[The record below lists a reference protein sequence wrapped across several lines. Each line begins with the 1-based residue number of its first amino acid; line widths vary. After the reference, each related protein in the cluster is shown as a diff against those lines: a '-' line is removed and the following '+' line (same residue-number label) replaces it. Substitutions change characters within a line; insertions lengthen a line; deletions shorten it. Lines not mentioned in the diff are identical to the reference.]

1 MAPTVTSDQNVGA
14 NGILRITID
23 QSSQNAANNTSQV
36 RVRGVVINDGTT
48 RSFHNTVNISASI
61 TGYGS
66 YTGSYFSFDLDAGEY
81 KVYIDHTFTVH
92 HDGSGNATVSFTVHF
107 GATGTNT
114 FGDNGASGA
123 TLSLTRIGFPPS
135 SPGRPNFSAVNTTSM
150 TVTWTASTN
159 NGGIAIK
166 SYLLR
171 RWAGLSMTGSY
182 VDNSALNLTR
192 NLTGLTPGV
201 VYTFAVYALNNA
213 GYSNPGTSAQIQTLG
228 GAWVRYGK
236 TWHRAIPYV
245 RVNKV
250 WKPAYPYIR
259 SGGTWHNTS

>member
-1 MAPTVTSDQNVGA
+1 MPTVTQDANVGS

-36 RVRGVVINDGTT
+36 RVRGVIINNGTV
-48 RSFHNTVNISASI
+48 RSFHATVSISASI
-61 TGYGS
+61 TGTAS
-66 YTGSYFSFDLDAGEY
+66 WTGSAFSFDLDAGAN
-81 KVYIDHTFTVH
+81 KVYIDHTFTITH
-92 HDGSGNATVSFTVHF
+92 NSSGNATVSFTVHY
-107 GATGTNT
+107 GVTGTNT
-114 FGDNGASGA
+114 FDDNQAVSASLALDQIGSIPSPPGKPVF
-123 TLSLTRIGFPPS
+123 SLVT
-135 SPGRPNFSAVNTTSM
+135 TTSM
-150 TVTWTASTN
+150 TVRWTASTD
-159 NGGIAIK
+159 NGGLAIK

-171 RWAGLSMTGSY
+171 RWTGLTPVGAY
-182 VDNSALNLTR
+182 VDNSANNLTR

-213 GYSNPGTSAQIQTLG
+213 GYSARGIDDHIQTLG

-236 TWHRAIPYV
+236 TWHRAVPYV

>member
-1 MAPTVTSDQNVGA
+1 MAPTVTTDNRWGN
-14 NGILRITID
+14 NGIVRITID
-23 QSSQNAANNTSQV
+23 QSSQNPGNNTSQV
-36 RVRGVVINDGTT
+36 RVRGVIINDGTS

-66 YTGSYFSFDLDAGEY
+66 YTGSYFSFDLDPNEY
-81 KVYIDHTFTVH
+81 KIFIDHTFTVN
-92 HDGSGNATVSFTVHF
+92 HDGNGNATVSFTVHY
-107 GATGTNT
+107 GVTSTST
-114 FGDNGASGA
+114 FGDNGYSTG
-123 TLSLTRIGFPPS
+123 TLALDRIGFPPS
-135 SPGRPNFSAVNTTSM
+135 APGKPVFSAVNTTSM
-150 TVTWTASTN
+150 TVTWTASAS

-171 RWAGLSMTGSY
+171 RWTGLTMTGSY

-201 VYTFAVYALNNA
+201 VYTFGVYALNNA
-213 GYSNPGTSAQIQTLG
+213 GYSPVSSSAQIQTIG